1 MVNTRVRHP
10 TLRKFNR
17 RLDRQKKAMMRQN
30 KRLLDDQNDKDA
42 EKRVNDHRKKIAD
55 LKRMKGGVVT
65 E

>member
-30 KRLLDDQNDKDA
+30 KRLLFDPTDKSA
-42 EKRVNDHRKKIAD
+42 EERVDDHRKKIAN